1 MKMFFLPLEGCTFL
15 HQNRALKMDDSRTF
29 PVDVSF
35 PFKNSRI
42 SLFSYL
48 LKNGADS
55 ASLSMPFCC
64 LKRVISEQ
72 HYDLHN
78 RV

>member
-35 PFKNSRI
+35 P
-42 SLFSYL
+42 
-48 LKNGADS
+48 LKILEF
-55 ASLSMPFCC
+55 LSSHVF
-64 LKRVISEQ
+64 
-72 HYDLHN
+72 
-78 RV
+78 